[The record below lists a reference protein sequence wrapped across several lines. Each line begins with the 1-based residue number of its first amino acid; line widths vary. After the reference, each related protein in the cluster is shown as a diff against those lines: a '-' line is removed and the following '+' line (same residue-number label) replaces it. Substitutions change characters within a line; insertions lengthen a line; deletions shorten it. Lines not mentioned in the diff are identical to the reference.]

1 MVAKDKIAG
10 ALFGQAIGD
19 AIAQQTEFLPL
30 KTIIEKYGDGLSFPD
45 TVTVTDDTTMML
57 AVARALPKAR
67 NRMPRELVRVLLSEL
82 LEWNEEPTNRDGTA
96 LSNALALDRLKTLR
110 ANKRSWT
117 EGTTYASASIALTR
131 STPVA
136 FAGDNMSGVAQLQTA
151 LTHADPVA
159 LATAEIYV
167 LALRLLADGNEPSTV
182 FRRLITAVRG
192 KRNQENLY
200 LDSWLGK
207 LDNIWPESGHG
218 SMYSAWL
225 RVRDILKSVEA
236 LLSENTPPRD
246 VCTVLGNGLSV
257 DTAFANGLFFY
268 LKYGDN
274 PVNAVL
280 EAAKTSGDST
290 AIAAVTG
297 ALVGTENGDKAWP
310 SSWKF
315 GVNVRDRIS
324 SATEGL
330 YGMRVP
336 S

>member
-1 MVAKDKIAG
+1 MAAKDKIAG

-19 AIAQQTEFLPL
+19 AIAYQTEFLPL
-30 KTIIEKYGDGLSFPD
+30 KTITEKYGDDLSFPD

-57 AVARALPKAR
+57 AVARALPRAR
-67 NRMPRELVRVLLSEL
+67 SQTPRELVRVLLTEF
-82 LEWNEEPTNRDGTA
+82 LEWGEDPSNRDDTA
-96 LSNALALDRLKTLR
+96 LSNSLALDRLKSLR

-117 EGTTYASASIALTR
+117 EGTTYTSASVALTR
-131 STPVA
+131 ATPVA
-136 FAGDNMSGVAQLQTA
+136 FAENDMAGVVQLQTA

-159 LATAEIYV
+159 LAATEAYV
-167 LALRLLADGNEPSTV
+167 VALRLLADNNESFTM
-182 FRRLITAVRG
+182 FRKLITFVQG

-207 LDNIWPESGHG
+207 LDGMWPETGHM
-218 SMYSAWL
+218 SMRAAWL
-225 RVRDILKSVEA
+225 RVRDILYMVEE
-236 LLSENTPPRD
+236 LLAESRSPRD
-246 VCTVLGNGLSV
+246 VCAVLGNGFSA
-257 DTAFANGLFFY
+257 DTAFANGLYFY
-268 LKYGDN
+268 LKHEDN
-274 PVNAVL
+274 PVTAIL

-297 ALVGTENGDKAWP
+297 ALAGAAHGVKVWP